1 MTTKTALITGASAG
15 IGFATAQRLSEAGYQ
30 LVLVARRKEKLQA
43 LAESL
48 TVDCHVIACDVN
60 NHEQLENELNGLPG
74 SFSQIDLLINNA
86 GLALGLATADKT
98 DWDDW
103 QTMIQTN
110 CLSLA
115 FVTRQ
120 ILPGMIERNRG
131 QVINIGSTA
140 GNYAYKGG
148 NVYGASKAFV
158 DHFTMNLRADLL
170 GKKVRVTNLVPGLI
184 AETEFSHV
192 RFHGDVEAVKA
203 VYADCEALSADDIA
217 NSIVWIAS
225 LPEHVNINK
234 LEVMPTCQAPAGL
247 AVDKTMLD

>member
-1 MTTKTALITGASAG
+1 MTTKTALITGASVG
-15 IGFATAQRLSEAGYQ
+15 IGFATAHRLSEAGYQ
-30 LVLVARRKEKLQA
+30 LVLVARRRQKLQA

-48 TVDCHVIACDVN
+48 STNCHIIACDVN
-60 NHEQLENELNGLPG
+60 NHDQLATELSDLPS
-74 SFSQIDLLINNA
+74 SFSKIDLLINNA

-120 ILPGMIERNRG
+120 ILPGMVERNRG
-131 QVINIGSTA
+131 HIINIGSIA
-140 GNYAYKGG
+140 GNYAYRGG

-158 DHFTMNLRADLL
+158 DQFTMNLRADLL

-192 RFHGDVEAVKA
+192 RFHGDTEAVEA
-203 VYADCEALSADDIA
+203 VYADCDALLADDIA
-217 NSIVWIAS
+217 NSIAWIAS

-247 AVDKTMLD
+247 AIDKTMID

>member
-1 MTTKTALITGASAG
+1 MTIKTALITGASAG
-15 IGFATAQRLSEAGYQ
+15 IGFATAHRLSEAGYQ
-30 LVLVARRKEKLQA
+30 LILVARRQKKLEA
-43 LAESL
+43 LAKSL
-48 TVDCHVIACDVN
+48 KADCHIIACDVN
-60 NHEQLENELNGLPG
+60 NHEQLANELSRLPVA
-74 SFSQIDLLINNA
+74 FSDVDLLINNA
-86 GLALGLATADKT
+86 GLALGLATAEKT

-110 CLSLA
+110 CMSLA

-120 ILPGMIERNRG
+120 ILPGMVERNRG
-131 QVINIGSTA
+131 QIINIGSTA

-192 RFHGDVEAVKA
+192 RFHGDTEAVEA
-203 VYADCEALSADDIA
+203 VYADCDALAAEDIA
-217 NSIVWIAS
+217 NSIAWIAS
-225 LPEHVNINK
+225 LPDHVNINK

>member
-1 MTTKTALITGASAG
+1 MTIKTALITGASAG
-15 IGFATAQRLSEAGYQ
+15 IGFATAKRLSELGYQ
-30 LVLVARRKEKLQA
+30 LILLARRKEKLLA
-43 LAESL
+43 LADSL
-48 TVDCHVIACDVN
+48 AVNCHVIACDVN
-60 NHEQLENELNGLPG
+60 NHEQLEAELNGLPS
-74 SFSQIDLLINNA
+74 SFAKVDLLVNNA

-98 DWDDW
+98 DWNDW

-110 CLSLA
+110 CMSLA

-120 ILPGMIERNRG
+120 ILPGMVERNHG
-131 QVINIGSTA
+131 QIINMGSIA

-148 NVYGASKAFV
+148 NVYGATKAFV
-158 DHFTMNLRADLL
+158 DQFSMNLRSDLL

-192 RFHGDVEAVKA
+192 RFHGDSEAVQA

-217 NSIVWIAS
+217 NSIAWVAS